1 MKNSFSYSK
10 NRRIN
15 FTSKYNIKLYK
26 KCLSFKL
33 IFLTQQSLQP
43 NLLISRDKDIPI
55 KFLKKIYCRNE
66 RVPLRLIRFF
76 SLLNYNKLI
85 YLGVKYL
92 VSKKL
97 SVYNGKRAK
106 LINVNQ
112 DY

>member
-1 MKNSFSYSK
+1 MKNVI
-10 NRRIN
+10 NIQRRFP

-33 IFLTQQSLQP
+33 IFLKNSFLES
-43 NLLISRDKDIPI
+43 NLIISKKKNIPI
-55 KFLKKIYCRNE
+55 KFLKKIYCRRE
-66 RVPLRLIRFF
+66 RIALRLIRFF
-76 SLLNYNKLI
+76 FLLDYNKLI
-85 YLGVKYL
+85 SYGVKFL

>member
-1 MKNSFSYSK
+1 MISLIQNQ
-10 NRRIN
+10 RRIN

-33 IFLTQQSLQP
+33 IFLKNPFLESNIIVSQ
-43 NLLISRDKDIPI
+43 DKTIPI

-66 RVPLRLIRFF
+66 IIALRLIRFF
-76 SLLNYNKLI
+76 FLLDYNKLI
-85 YLGVKYL
+85 SYGVKFL

-112 DY
+112 GY